1 MNVTKT
7 PKEGDATQVN
17 DTRASSINPEDLEL
31 FDKDGNP
38 VDTQSLLQRVLNHPL
53 SQEMYGMNKD
63 ALVNQSKTK
72 LGEAIINLVEH
83 KLLRPWLPESANKAL
98 DSKIIGAVFR
108 LFLSQGIGF
117 SLAVLSNYVPD
128 GKFRK
133 MAKIGASSV
142 INGGWDS
149 TVNADDVSKFIG
161 DLFNGDGGQ
170 IVKMMGNIDPSLAEK
185 K

>member
-1 MNVTKT
+1 MSTTKKSEEKET
-7 PKEGDATQVN
+7 PQVN
-17 DTRASSINPEDLEL
+17 DNRASTQDMLDLEL

-38 VDTQSLLQRVLNHPL
+38 VDTKSLLHRLLDHPL
-53 SQEMYGMNKD
+53 SKEMYGMNKD
-63 ALVNQSKTK
+63 ALAVQSKTK
-72 LGEAIINLVEH
+72 LGEVILNLFEH

-117 SLAVLSNYVPD
+117 SLAVLSNYVPE

-133 MAKIGASSV
+133 MSKIGAEAV

-149 TVNADDVSKFIG
+149 AVSPDDVSKFIG
-161 DLFNGDGGQ
+161 DLFSGDGGN
-170 IVKMMGNIDPSLAEK
+170 ILKLMGDIDPTIKDSK
-185 K
+185 

>member
-1 MNVTKT
+1 MNVTK
-7 PKEGDATQVN
+7 PHKEGDPIQAN
-17 DTRASSINPEDLEL
+17 DTRASSIDPADLEL

-38 VDTQSLLQRVLNHPL
+38 VDTKSLLQRMLDHPL

-63 ALVNQSKTK
+63 AIVAQSKTK
-72 LGEAIINLVEH
+72 LGEAVINLVEH

-117 SLAVLSNYVPD
+117 SLAVLSNYLPD
-128 GKFRK
+128 GKPRK
-133 MAKIGASSV
+133 MAKIAAQSV
-142 INGGWDS
+142 VHGGWDS
-149 TVNADDVSKFIG
+149 TVDANDVAKFIG

-170 IVKMMGNIDPSLAEK
+170 IVKLMGHIDPSLDEK

>member
-1 MNVTKT
+1 MNATKT

-17 DTRASSINPEDLEL
+17 DTRASAQESPDLEL

-38 VDTQSLLQRVLNHPL
+38 VDSKSLLQKLLDHPL

-63 ALVNQSKTK
+63 ALVVQSKTK

-149 TVNADDVSKFIG
+149 TISADDVSKFIG

-170 IVKMMGNIDPSLAEK
+170 IAKLIGNIDPSLADSK
-185 K
+185 